1 MTIKE
6 VIEKAGYERGTNS
19 EGYMRWFDPDDGAG
33 CEFISENDAF
43 AHYVGR
49 TFLNHI
55 ATFNLVWAAASLLY
69 TAMKDLVEAWDQKEK
84 DNGIGSSDVP
94 SSR

>member
-6 VIEKAGYERGTNS
+6 IIEKAGYREDYNDRGYLTWDAGPEN
-19 EGYMRWFDPDDGAG
+19 AG
-33 CEFISENDAF
+33 CEFYHEKDAF

-69 TAMKDLVEAWDQKEK
+69 TAMKDLVEAWDQEEK
-84 DNGIGSSDVP
+84 DNGI
-94 SSR
+94 R